1 MTCKAAQNG
10 YLVNQLFS
18 SSDTTRKNN
27 KINSCFVSTEG
38 PKAKTNNICFRKF
51 WKIFC
56 KTILYMRTGS
66 NPADINRFQNH
77 TGILITSIFSSE
89 NNTVSRPDTLQVP
102 GRQRYV
108 VRRVLTQSAQR
119 IILKKFKSI
128 FKTFVNFL
136 LPTQVVDFT

>member
-1 MTCKAAQNG
+1 MTCKAAQNS
-10 YLVNQLFS
+10 YLVNQLI
-18 SSDTTRKNN
+18 SDTTRKNN
-27 KINSCFVSTEG
+27 KINCSFVSTEG
-38 PKAKTNNICFRKF
+38 PKAKTNNTCFGKF

-56 KTILYMRTGS
+56 KTILYLRTGS

-119 IILKKFKSI
+119 IILKKLK
-128 FKTFVNFL
+128 
-136 LPTQVVDFT
+136 